1 MPRVTDPETWRS
13 LSSVRPLYVLPDDP
27 LADEVLIPGFQ
38 NAVKVDCMAGFFSSD
53 ALADLA
59 PGLAT
64 YINVTRHSLRLII
77 SPVLR
82 QEDQAAIKDGI
93 ESAEAVARACLED
106 MIITED
112 LLQQHTLKCLSWL
125 MSTGRIEIRIALMPD
140 ALFHPKVWLFHVS
153 DGVMAVHGSSN
164 VTIAGLRKN
173 VEQIAVSQSWS
184 DPNQRYVST
193 KLGDQFQKLWSNEDD
208 SCIVVPIP
216 QAIRERLLQDY
227 RREVPPT
234 EDDLRALYR
243 KAARSIKGSPDKP
256 PVVRRVKFTIPTG
269 LKFNDGEFA
278 HQGRAVDAWCGA
290 GYRGVLEMATGS
302 GKTITAMLCAHR
314 LNTERQPLLIVV
326 AAPYVPL
333 IQQWCDEIIPFG
345 LKPVNLT
352 ICDGN
357 RGRAKEIGRVA
368 RRIEFR
374 RSRVEVIIVS
384 HRTLCDSGFK
394 LAIENI
400 DCATLLIADEVHNLG
415 SEGFI
420 TNPPS
425 FFDYRLGLS
434 ATPVRQY
441 DADGTTAMFQFFG
454 QVVFRFTLAEAIDRC
469 LVPYDYYVHRVDL
482 TPDEMDQW
490 TEITAR
496 IKANAW
502 RQESGE
508 PDEFLVKLFRDRHS
522 VLESAENK
530 ISALE
535 EALQDR
541 DLRNLRHVL
550 IYASDK
556 APEQLNRANSLLRK
570 CGIPFHQLTYEETVN
585 RRATARIVDD
595 FREGTLRVLTAK
607 RVLDE
612 GVNIPQVQTAFV
624 LASTTVERQWIQRR
638 GRLLR
643 TCRDTGKTHAE
654 IHDFVV
660 WPPAATNMDDE
671 ARAVIRGELTR
682 IQEFAK
688 LARNAARTDGPLNV
702 TQELLRTIAR

>member
-1 MPRVTDPETWRS
+1 MS
-13 LSSVRPLYVLPDDP
+13 GVRPLYVLPDDP

-38 NAVKVDCMAGFFSSD
+38 NAAKVDCMVGFFSSE

-64 YINVTRHSLRLII
+64 YITVTRDPLRLII
-77 SPVLR
+77 SPLLR
-82 QEDQAAIKDGI
+82 QEDQAALKDGI
-93 ESAEAVARACLED
+93 EPASTVARACLED

-140 ALFHPKVWLFHVS
+140 ALFHPKVWLFYVS
-153 DGVMAVHGSSN
+153 HGVMAVHGSSN

-184 DPNQRYVST
+184 DPNQRYVSK
-193 KLGDQFQKLWSNEDD
+193 KLGDQFERLWSNEDNT
-208 SCIVVPIP
+208 CIVVPLP
-216 QAIRERLLQDY
+216 EAIRERLLQDY
-227 RREVPPT
+227 RTEVPPT

-243 KAARSIKGSPDKP
+243 KASRGRESALAHP
-256 PVVRRVKFTIPTG
+256 PAVHPVEFAIPTG
-269 LKFNDGEFA
+269 LKFTDGAFA
-278 HQGRAVDAWCGA
+278 HQGRAVDAWCAA

-314 LNTERQPLLIVV
+314 LNAERKPLLIVV

-333 IQQWCDEIIPFG
+333 VQQWCDEIIPFG

-352 ICDGN
+352 LCDGN
-357 RGRAKEIGRVA
+357 RGRATEIGRAA

-374 RSRVEVIIVS
+374 RSGVELMVVS
-384 HRTLCDSGFK
+384 HRTLCDSRFK
-394 LAIENI
+394 LALESI
-400 DCATLLIADEVHNLG
+400 DCATLLVADEVHNLG

-420 TNPPS
+420 TDPPS

-441 DADGTTAMFQFFG
+441 DADGTAAMFDFFG
-454 QVVFRFTLAEAIDRC
+454 PVVFRFTLREAIGRC
-469 LVPYDYYVHRVDL
+469 LVPYDYYVHRVNL
-482 TPDEMDQW
+482 TAEEMDQW

-496 IKANAW
+496 IKANSW
-502 RQESGE
+502 RQENGD
-508 PDEFLVKLFRDRHS
+508 PDDFLMKLFRDRHS

-530 ISALE
+530 IFALE
-535 EALQDR
+535 EALRDQ
-541 DLRNLRHVL
+541 DLRSLRHVL

-556 APEQLNRANSLLRK
+556 APTQLDRTNLLLRQ

-585 RRATARIVDD
+585 RQATARIVND

-643 TCRDTGKTHAE
+643 TCQDTGKTHAN

-660 WPPAATNMDDE
+660 WPPESTSMDDE
-671 ARAVIRGELTR
+671 ARTVFRSELNR

-688 LARNAARTDGPLNV
+688 LARNAGRADGPLDV
-702 TQELLRTIAR
+702 TQELLQMIAR